1 METADLR
8 QPTSPTPPAQDITD
22 RALAFGR
29 RHLLYGVLSAYGIA
43 FLLPEPGLASRREV
57 LTRIHCPGLGAP
69 MAVTL
74 PTVLLAVLLFT
85 AALTVPT
92 GSFAAAARRPGPLL
106 AAVAANALLPLL
118 LLPALAATVSWLP
131 GSEGLIAGL
140 ALVAAMPVAAGATV
154 YGARAGA
161 DPALT
166 VAAVLCSTALSPLV
180 IPLTLAE
187 GARLTSGDSA
197 EDLGDLMSVGT
208 GPFAVLNVVAPCALG
223 LVARRLAARRLVAGR
238 AAGGLRWAKAASLGA
253 TVLLTYI
260 NGSGVPKAVL
270 AGPDAVLFAADVLL
284 AAALCGASLA
294 CGWALSRARGL
305 DPGDTAAVTI
315 AAGMNNSSA
324 SAVLAATHLSDH
336 PQILL
341 PILAYGLLQAL
352 LAGTADWALR
362 RRRDAYP

>member
-8 QPTSPTPPAQDITD
+8 HPTPPTPPATDRALTD

-43 FLLPEPGLASRREV
+43 FLLPAPGLASRREV

-92 GSFAAAARRPGPLL
+92 GSFAAAGRRPGPLL

-208 GPFAVLNVVAPCALG
+208 GPFAVLNVVAPCVLG
-223 LVARRLAARRLVAGR
+223 LAARRLVAGR
-238 AAGGLRWAKAASLGA
+238 ATGALRWAKAASLGA

-260 NGSGVPKAVL
+260 NGSGLPKAVL

-336 PQILL
+336 PQVLL

-352 LAGTADWALR
+352 LAGAADWALR
-362 RRRDAYP
+362 RRRDAAYP